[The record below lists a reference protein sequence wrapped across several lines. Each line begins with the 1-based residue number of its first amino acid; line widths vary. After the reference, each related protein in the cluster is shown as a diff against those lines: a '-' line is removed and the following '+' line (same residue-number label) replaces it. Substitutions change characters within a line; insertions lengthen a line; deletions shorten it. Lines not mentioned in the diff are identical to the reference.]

1 MVDYLQVSFKK
12 NLLRILPGYTLL
24 PILYQVYLKSGT
36 YLNFKIFKKWFG
48 HDQFKNPWQKFTLV
62 IIISQNLSIHE
73 NAFRLNMLK
82 IRVFWFYL
90 RFIKIITFAE
100 NKYLPRSTRQRFRQ
114 FLQKWSNEEWIW
126 RIDLGLISRYPKPGH
141 SAGAISTSDLSRGV
155 KTQKSQNF
163 AKVSE

>member
-12 NLLRILPGYTLL
+12 NLFRILPRYTLL

-36 YLNFKIFKKWFG
+36 YLNFKIFEKWFG

-82 IRVFWFYL
+82 IRVEIRNILYYIFSLLSHHFGN
-90 RFIKIITFAE
+90 KIM
-100 NKYLPRSTRQRFRQ
+100 NFRKNYS
-114 FLQKWSNEEWIW
+114 FNGRK
-126 RIDLGLISRYPKPGH
+126 
-141 SAGAISTSDLSRGV
+141 TDLSIDM
-155 KTQKSQNF
+155 KL
-163 AKVSE
+163 